1 MAATKRFEPISI
13 GSQEGIPDDAR
24 NVEEPR
30 PNTVQTVCK
39 VSLTRT
45 GESRRPLV
53 FPPSKGLRFARPSA
67 RRPCVHDEEK
77 GTREG
82 WRKKVVALQLPR
94 KTPPRVR
101 PEKLLCLTNHS
112 RLNEDTSLRSR
123 DSSVSSS
130 ICLFPILSV
139 NRVFLSF
146 LF

>member
-1 MAATKRFEPISI
+1 M
-13 GSQEGIPDDAR
+13 
-24 NVEEPR
+24 EE

-39 VSLTRT
+39 ISLP
-45 GESRRPLV
+45 GETNRRISNA
-53 FPPSKGLRFARPSA
+53 FHFAPSKGLRFARLSA
-67 RRPCVHDEEK
+67 RRPCVDDTKREEGGRKFEEK
-77 GTREG
+77 GSTLVQ
-82 WRKKVVALQLPR
+82 KVVALQLPR

-139 NRVFLSF
+139 NRVFLF
-146 LF
+146 LFFFLISFAKVET